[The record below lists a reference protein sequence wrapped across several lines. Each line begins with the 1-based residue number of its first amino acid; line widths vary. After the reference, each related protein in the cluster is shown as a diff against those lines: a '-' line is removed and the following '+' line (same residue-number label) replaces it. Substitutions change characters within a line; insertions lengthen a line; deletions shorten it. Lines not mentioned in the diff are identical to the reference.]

1 MIKVEKNKETNMW
14 RYLDTKTNTY
24 SAKEW
29 PTRKKAW
36 AMGCS
41 YFDLMYKK

>member
-1 MIKVEKNKETNMW
+1 MIKVEKNKNTGMW
-14 RYLDTKTNTY
+14 RYLDTKTNLY

-36 AMGCS
+36 AKAND